1 VARKKNSKKTKKK
14 PRRSR
19 SSSGGGF
26 PAKIVL
32 TVLVL
37 GVLIAGTGYGIWY
50 FFLNS
55 KFFAINE
62 IIVNKDQGYSFRME
76 EKKLAKRYE
85 GRNIFSVNMRQVQ
98 TLIKNDFPQLKKV
111 EVRRNLPDTLEID
124 IVSREPI
131 AVIESGGGIV
141 IDSEGVVLNIGE
153 EEKGLVKIKG
163 ISFFLNMP
171 ERGEKI
177 SNRALD
183 RALLLLEVLRK
194 KMSSEKKNIEYID
207 ISDRNNLILGISG
220 ATVKMGSDDF
230 FRKIEQLRSIINDPN
245 VKMKDIRYIDL
256 RFEDAVIAPK

>member
-1 VARKKNSKKTKKK
+1 VARKKRSKKTKK
-14 PRRSR
+14 PSRSR

-26 PAKIVL
+26 PSKAFL
-32 TVLVL
+32 TVLVIGIL
-37 GVLIAGTGYGIWY
+37 VGGAGYGMWY

-55 KFFAINE
+55 KFFAVNE
-62 IIVNKDQGYSFRME
+62 VIVNKDQGYSFSVE
-76 EKKLAKRYE
+76 ERKLTKRYK
-85 GRNIFSVNMRQVQ
+85 GRNIFSVNKRQVQ
-98 TLIKNDFPQLKKV
+98 ALIKRDFPQLKKV
-111 EVRRNLPDTLEID
+111 EVRRNMPDVLEID
-124 IVSREPI
+124 IVSREPVAI
-131 AVIESGGGIV
+131 IESGGGIV
-141 IDSEGVVLNIGE
+141 IDPEGVVLNIGE
-153 EEKGLVKIKG
+153 QKQGLVKIKG

-207 ISDRNNLILGISG
+207 ISDRNNLILGIYG

-230 FRKIEQLRSIINDPN
+230 FRKISQLRSIVNDPN
-245 VKMKDIRYIDL
+245 VNMKDIRYIDL